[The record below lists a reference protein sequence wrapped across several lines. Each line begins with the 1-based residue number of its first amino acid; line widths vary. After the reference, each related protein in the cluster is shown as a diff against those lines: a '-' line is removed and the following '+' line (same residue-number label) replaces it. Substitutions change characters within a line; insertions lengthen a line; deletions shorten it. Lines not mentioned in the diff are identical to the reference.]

1 MIKIAF
7 ASLASLAM
15 ATAADAAFILQY
27 TQNTTVP
34 SASPVVFSPN
44 GAGETISSTG
54 TGVQTPPPPTN
65 GTWIPVNVTI
75 GSLPGAQP
83 VPAFMSFTSPLTTTS
98 AATTNGTTVNQAGYT
113 GTIEFNFAP
122 SSTSASN
129 ILTVQ
134 FSGGTLSGIVGG
146 NAAGLT
152 DSQPPNNV
160 TYSSVLFPTLVA
172 GLTQRDFT
180 INFTGLA
187 NVLTSSGAG
196 TNTAS
201 TSGSFSG
208 SVVPEPTS
216 IVMLSISALGGLGF
230 YGVRRFKA

>member
-1 MIKIAF
+1 MMKIGF
-7 ASLASLAM
+7 ASLALLAM

-27 TQNTTVP
+27 TQNTGTP
-34 SASPVVFSPN
+34 TASPVVFTPN
-44 GAGETISSTG
+44 GVGETISSTG
-54 TGVQTPPPPTN
+54 TGVTN

-75 GSLPGAQP
+75 GAVPGTQP
-83 VPAFMSFTSPLTTTS
+83 VPAFMSFTTALSTAS
-98 AATTNGTTVNQAGYT
+98 GATTNGTTVNQPNYT

-122 SSTSASN
+122 SSTPASN
-129 ILTVQ
+129 ILTIQ
-134 FSGGTLSGIVGG
+134 FSGGTFSGIIGG
-146 NAAGLT
+146 NAAALT
-152 DSQPPNNV
+152 DSQPPNTV

-172 GLTQRDFT
+172 GLNQRDFT

-187 NVLTSSGAG
+187 SVLTSAGAG
-196 TNTAS
+196 ANSSS

-230 YGVRRFKA
+230 YGVRRFRASTV